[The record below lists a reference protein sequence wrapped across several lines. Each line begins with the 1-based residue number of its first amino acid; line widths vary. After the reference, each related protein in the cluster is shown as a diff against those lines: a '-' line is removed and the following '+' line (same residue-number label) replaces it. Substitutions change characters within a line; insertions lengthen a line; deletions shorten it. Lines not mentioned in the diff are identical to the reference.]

1 MKTKARSTRRT
12 SPDAVTVPATEAAK
26 NFGRLV
32 DRVREERAVVVV
44 ERGGIPVARIV
55 PVERAPFTMARF
67 KALIAEPR
75 SVDEEYLRVVERV
88 ITRHTRPRVRRN
100 PWAR

>member
-1 MKTKARSTRRT
+1 MATVTEAGAGGFLEFDGSRRICKIRDMKTKARSPRRT

-55 PVERAPFTMARF
+55 PVDAPCSRW
-67 KALIAEPR
+67 PD
-75 SVDEEYLRVVERV
+75 S
-88 ITRHTRPRVRRN
+88 RH
-100 PWAR
+100 